1 MNMLTQEEASNR
13 VAVGMILLLAQRFIA
28 ADERYPATDIKKFLR
43 MRKKYHPYFT
53 EGAGAL
59 AEMIDSG
66 EIEGPPSIVPALRRL
81 EKSSP
86 NQFTQMMT
94 QVARAA
100 RGLQRT
106 RFENRYMRLFMRLVS
121 DVLPDENEDLYRRH
135 FTDLMGM
142 AVRRFDP
149 PGPIKTLFRRY
160 RKAPS
165 GLSVEAL
172 RVEYVEPGA
181 WFDMTSEEKADLQR
195 RLEKVGKS
203 YEEFDYS
210 AASEGERRAFF
221 DSFYRQRAQI
231 IAEAGVNQNI
241 IARGDVEPLETVLR
255 REKNLN
261 PDGPTS
267 FVLERAVKRLTEAM
281 EYARERGQKVNP
293 YRKGLTLLRKA
304 KSFESVIRVL
314 QTLQD
319 SKLIYEDEIKAVRED
334 IERVKLNKAV
344 QSGKPLVPITFE
356 PMTESEFQEEFDAGE
371 IQFAEGYSEEE
382 KQELLGRVGR
392 SVRDLEMIFGKG
404 FCGKGPKKLRFTF
417 EGGEGAGLGALAS
430 YFAWE
435 RRDGWDPRVKFGR
448 DFEGLLAHELSH
460 YIEEIIDWR
469 FKEVTDQT
477 RSEDGY
483 QFSPGNIFGR
493 TGVDT
498 SYFVTT
504 IDKRM
509 EREDSIFSQFPELAE
524 FIRAVHATPDYRR
537 WEDKIGSALEM
548 TLDGAIQKVTGISAW
563 DHPDYKG
570 WRDTKFY
577 KSDFPTEIIEQAS
590 RDYKAMM
597 SGDGRK
603 LTYYH
608 SVTEVWARMLEQYVY
623 TRLAEIGISNPWLTQ
638 VTYDLSVMDQFMEQD
653 RFEKEIAPIL
663 DRLFDRLKKRE
674 LIARVAAGKEAAFR
688 LRAKDKKVIEA
699 FTREEPLDG
708 KLLTTDGKSLHKH
721 GMGGEKVAVWRGPK
735 IAVVSTESAKSDE
748 VIIRYLVKVA
758 GKRMVTFSYERGG
771 HDVAIQ
777 FEAFSDVVDRYQTRT
792 VIVATA
798 PNGDRMGS
806 LTYDYF
812 PYNDGKGNH
821 SITMIEVDPEYRRS
835 NVATELYREM
845 FRREGISKRD
855 LRPGY
860 RTEDGDKFRSRAL
873 LASDNVPTNPKLWDK
888 VQKLTRGEVKSI
900 KHDGKTIEGP
910 NDGKGFEIFPSAYS
924 NGWAAKVY
932 KDLGGGWKT
941 EKKSRVQ
948 MAREVAERYASS
960 YLVMRP
966 EGWEA
971 TSDEAYKAL
980 DQWKR
985 SGHVYRGMDSREYQ
999 ATVGRGKPV
1008 WSTGNWSHESEGT
1021 NFADHPGDAES
1032 YVNFGR
1038 TDPRKTGKPTYL
1050 VEVKR
1055 TPSMEKWP
1063 DGYIK
1068 SPDPV
1073 PYSEVKRVWEMY
1085 PENGEIRVR
1094 TLKTASKGRGK
1105 AKKDV
1110 GKGGL
1115 DEWFSGHDG
1124 DKGDATWGDWVAITP
1139 VKKKVDDK
1147 TYEPG
1152 DIVGPCGI
1160 SKEEPWKEVTNN
1172 GKDPLK
1178 CMPRDKAHD
1187 LSKKER
1193 AELAKNKQRAEKK
1206 DKNTGKK
1213 PTRTPT
1219 VGDKA
1224 KEVMKKAFSSPP
1236 NEFRDHWESSKYRDF
1251 AYVGLSS
1258 WVGEGYVL
1266 DPAKGRGEYGI
1277 YVTPFRRYAK
1287 AYGSKVHECFVSIR
1301 KPLVVEGKYE
1311 IAPRDLVKSDIDEL
1325 KSQGYD
1331 SIVVTSSTIDRASE
1345 FVLFDRKQ
1353 VWVVK
1358 GGGKKASGND
1368 LYHATPATR
1377 VDEIMSK
1384 GLRSDGPSQ
1393 RGAPAQAG
1401 VSTTTKFSVVSRGD
1415 FGNVVLVLDRNKLRG
1430 FDLVDTDYWG
1440 DGSEA
1445 EIRVVDPKKDVT
1457 VIPPSAIKELI
1468 FLTPK
1473 LMKSEIRW
1481 ISKHGKP
1488 ISTYWKGEKVKV
1500 VAKVSELRDEHK
1512 TRKAYLEDEYDNR
1525 RRLAM
1530 ARRIASVTV
1539 IARADMQA
1547 LSYAQAWLSKHSKP
1561 IQRRLEVYISPT
1573 GHEAKVNILEPF
1585 RGKPLVDS
1593 LVAHLESKGIST
1605 TVHQKAEP
1613 PMGWHVAKPV
1623 YYENANA

>member
-13 VAVGMILLLAQRFIA
+13 VAVGMILLLAQRIVVTDTTYPEVDIA
-28 ADERYPATDIKKFLR
+28 KFLR
-43 MRKKYHPYFT
+43 ARKKYHPYFA

-66 EIEGPPSIVPALRRL
+66 EIDGPSAIVPALRRL

-86 NQFTQMMT
+86 KQFTQMMT

-106 RFENRYMRLFMRLVS
+106 RFDNMHMRMFMRLVS
-121 DVLPDENEDLYRRH
+121 DVLPEESDEVSTRH
-135 FTDLMGM
+135 VSDLMDM
-142 AVRRFDP
+142 AIRRFDP
-149 PGPIKTLFRRY
+149 PAPIKTLFRRY
-160 RKAPS
+160 QKRTPS
-165 GLSVEAL
+165 RFNSESL
-172 RVEYVEPGA
+172 RVEYAEPGA
-181 WFDMTSEEKADLQR
+181 WFDMSDEKKADLQS
-195 RLEKVGKS
+195 RLEKLEISLKEYDYDS
-203 YEEFDYS
+203 DTEEQ
-210 AASEGERRAFF
+210 RRAFF
-221 DSFYRQRAQI
+221 DSYNRQRAQVV
-231 IAEAGVNQNI
+231 AEAGVNPNV
-241 IARGDVEPLETVLR
+241 IARGAVEPLEKVLQ

-267 FVLERAVKRLTEAM
+267 YVLERAASRLREARD
-281 EYARERGQKVNP
+281 YAAQNGKKINP
-293 YRKGLTLLRKA
+293 YRKGLTLLSKA
-304 KSFESVIRVL
+304 KSFDSLMRVL

-319 SKLIYEDEIKAVRED
+319 SGFLYEDEVTAAMKD
-334 IERVKLNKAV
+334 IESVKLNKAV
-344 QSGKPLVPITFE
+344 QSGKPLTPLTFE
-356 PMTESEFQEEFDAGE
+356 PMTVDEFQQTFDSGE
-371 IQFAEGYSEEE
+371 ITFDEGYTEEE
-382 KQELLGRVGR
+382 KQDLLGRVGR
-392 SVRDLEMIFGKG
+392 SVRDLEMLFGKG
-404 FCGKGPKKLRFTF
+404 FCGKGPRKLRFTF
-417 EGGEGAGLGALAS
+417 EGSEDASFGALAS

-448 DFEGLLAHELSH
+448 NFEGLLAHELSH
-460 YIEEIIDWR
+460 YIEEVIDWR
-469 FKEVTDQT
+469 FREVTDQT
-477 RSEDGY
+477 MSDNGY
-483 QFSPGNIFGR
+483 TFSPGNIFGN

-498 SYFVTT
+498 GYFVTT
-504 IDKRM
+504 LDH
-509 EREDSIFSQFPELAE
+509 RESQENSIFAQFPELGE
-524 FIRAVHATPDYRR
+524 FMRAVHATPDYQR
-537 WEDKIGSALEM
+537 WEDKLGSALEM
-548 TLDGAIQKVTGISAW
+548 TIPGAIKKVTGMSEW
-563 DHPDYKG
+563 DHPDYKN
-570 WRDTKFY
+570 WRSTKFY
-577 KSDFPTEIIEQAS
+577 KSDFPSEIIDQAS
-590 RDYKAMM
+590 RDYRAMM
-597 SGDGRK
+597 SGDDRK
-603 LTYYH
+603 LRYYH
-608 SVTEVWARMLEQYVY
+608 STTEIWARMLEQYVY
-623 TRLAEIGISNPWLTQ
+623 TRLADIGISNPWLTQ
-638 VTYDLSVMDQFMEQD
+638 ITYDPGVMDQFMDQG
-653 RFEKEIAPIL
+653 RFEKEIVPIL

-674 LIARVAAGKEAAFR
+674 LIARVASGKEAAFR
-688 LRAKDKKVIEA
+688 LHAKDKKVIEA
-699 FTREEPLDG
+699 FTREESLDG

-748 VIIRYLVKVA
+748 AIIRYLVKVA
-758 GKRMVTFSYERGG
+758 GKRMVTFSYGRGG

-777 FEAFSDVVDRYQTRT
+777 FEAFSDAVDRYQTRT

-798 PNGDRMGS
+798 PNGDRMGR

-888 VQKLTRGEVKSI
+888 VQKLTKGEVKSI
-900 KHDGKTIEGP
+900 KHDGKTIDGP
-910 NDGKGFEIFPSAYS
+910 NEGKGFSIFPSAYA
-924 NGWAAKVY
+924 NGWAAKTY
-932 KDLGGGWKT
+932 KELGGGWKT
-941 EKKSRVQ
+941 EKKSRYQ
-948 MAREVAERYASS
+948 MASEVADRY
-960 YLVMRP
+960 
-966 EGWEA
+966 
-971 TSDEAYKAL
+971 
-980 DQWKR
+980 
-985 SGHVYRGMDSREYQ
+985 
-999 ATVGRGKPV
+999 
-1008 WSTGNWSHESEGT
+1008 
-1021 NFADHPGDAES
+1021 
-1032 YVNFGR
+1032 
-1038 TDPRKTGKPTYL
+1038 
-1050 VEVKR
+1050 
-1055 TPSMEKWP
+1055 
-1063 DGYIK
+1063 
-1068 SPDPV
+1068 
-1073 PYSEVKRVWEMY
+1073 
-1085 PENGEIRVR
+1085 
-1094 TLKTASKGRGK
+1094 ASKGRGK

-1124 DKGDATWGDWVAITP
+1124 DKGDATWGDWIAITP
-1139 VKKKVDDK
+1139 VKKTVGDK

-1236 NEFRDHWESSKYRDF
+1236 DEFRNHWESSKYRDF

-1311 IAPRDLVKSDIDEL
+1311 IAPRDLIKSDIDEL
-1325 KSQGYD
+1325 KRQGYD

-1358 GGGKKASGND
+1358 GGVDTRMKAASGND
-1368 LYHATPATR
+1368 LYHATPGTR

-1384 GLRSDGPSQ
+1384 GIRSDGDSQ
-1393 RGAPAQAG
+1393 RGTPAQAG
-1401 VSTTTKFSVVSRGD
+1401 VSTTTKFNVVSRGD

-1445 EIRVVDPKKDVT
+1445 ETRVIDPKKDVT

-1468 FLTPK
+1468 YLTPK

-1481 ISKHGKP
+1481 ISKYGKP
-1488 ISTYWKGEKVKV
+1488 VSTYWKGEKMSVTATV
-1500 VAKVSELRDEHK
+1500 VGTVGEFK
-1512 TRKAYLEDEYDNR
+1512 TRLNR
-1525 RRLAM
+1525 KRM
-1530 ARRIASVTV
+1530 AERIATAVVT
-1539 IARADMQA
+1539 AAADMRA
-1547 LSYAQAWLSKHSKP
+1547 LAYAQAWLSKHS
-1561 IQRRLEVYISPT
+1561 QALYRNLEIYISPT
-1573 GHEAKVNILEPF
+1573 GSEAKVNIIHQF
-1585 RGKPLVDS
+1585 RGKPLVDA
-1593 LVAHLESKGIST
+1593 LVDHLEAKGIST
-1605 TVHQKAEP
+1605 TVHQKIERP
-1613 PMGWHVAKPV
+1613 GGWHVAKPV
-1623 YYENANA
+1623 HYENAAS